1 MIPGRFACLNDGN
14 TPGFTGCIVHDG
26 EERPAIEMR
35 SVEANARLPDPAP
48 YGKEKLLMSSLSKRL
63 MVSVLGILALVLHA
77 GLALVTSFGEGI
89 AAADSHGYI
98 PEITRTLWVVAL
110 LGTLAGAVTL
120 TLLVMGGTFL
130 LLKIYGVTWIWLIG
144 CFVAGNLIY
153 TGGSKTTIV
162 VGLVDLVLPVASIIL
177 AWWAISTPHSPRN
190 ATE

>member
-1 MIPGRFACLNDGN
+1 MHFPTAGALRPFSS
-14 TPGFTGCIVHDG
+14 PSR
-26 EERPAIEMR
+26 RPACR
-35 SVEANARLPDPAP
+35 GDRRGLPWRIPC
-48 YGKEKLLMSSLSKRL
+48 
-63 MVSVLGILALVLHA
+63 
-77 GLALVTSFGEGI
+77 LVTSFGEGI